1 MIDPGYFHAAVT
13 VLAGL
18 ILAGAAHFVVRWLKK
33 KADTTDTQLDNILLE
48 ALGRPLV
55 VGIVAVSVYAALT
68 RFDVVPEALSWL
80 ITDQVI
86 TAFFI
91 LLGAWI
97 CSVFSYNVIRTYGT
111 VIAEKTETDLDDRL
125 LQVLEIAAKYLIWF
139 IAFLLILAT
148 FNVDITPFL
157 AGAGIAGLAV
167 ALAAQDLLSNF
178 FGGAIITMDKPFVI
192 GNRIKF
198 DEYFGDVVSIGP
210 RSTRLKTLDNQIV
223 TIPNS
228 KITSNIVV
236 NYAQPDARLK
246 VRIPFSVAYGSN
258 MPRVRAILLEVARE
272 AQTKTPWVL
281 TDPAPS
287 VYFLEFGESS
297 LNGQLL
303 LWTNNYDNSWDVQD
317 YINSRID
324 ERFHEEKIEIPF
336 RQVDIHMRTAG
347 AEPPGAA

>member
-1 MIDPGYFHAAVT
+1 MMDPGYFHAAIT
-13 VLAGL
+13 VIFGL
-18 ILAGAAHFVVRWLKK
+18 TLAGAAHLVLRWLKK
-33 KADTTDTQLDNILLE
+33 KADATDTQLDNIILN
-48 ALGRPLV
+48 AIGGPLV
-55 VGIVAVSVYAALT
+55 VAIIAVSIYAALT
-68 RFDVVPEALSWL
+68 RFDVVPDTLSWL
-80 ITDQVI
+80 ITDQII

-97 CSVFSYNVIRTYGT
+97 CSVFSYNLIRTYGT
-111 VIAEKTETDLDDRL
+111 VIAEKTDTDLDDRIIPI
-125 LQVLEIAAKYLIWF
+125 LEIAAKYLIWF

-192 GNRIKF
+192 GDRIKF
-198 DEYFGDVVSIGP
+198 DEYFGDIVSIGP

-236 NYAQPDARLK
+236 NYAQPDIKLK

-258 MPRVRAILLEVARE
+258 MPRVKAILLEVARE

-281 TDPAPS
+281 ADPGPS
-287 VYFLEFGESS
+287 VYFLEFGESG

-303 LWTNNYDNSWDVQD
+303 LWTNNYDYSWDVQD
-317 YINSRID
+317 YMNFRID
-324 ERFHEEKIEIPF
+324 ERFRDEKIEIPF
-336 RQVDIHMRTAG
+336 RQVDIRMRTTG
-347 AEPPGAA
+347 GQ